1 MTKSLLLAAVAAGL
15 FLSNL
20 ATAAANAG
28 APEHDATLTSTVFK
42 EVETPGP
49 NGAVMSRKPAAR
61 VTPGDQV
68 VYVLTYRNGGTRSAD
83 GVVVTNPL
91 AKDLVYAGPADARP
105 PLVSLDGQTF
115 GPLAALS
122 KAGAGGARVAAVAA
136 DVTAIR
142 WTFDQ
147 PVPAGGEV
155 QLSFRARLK

>member
-1 MTKSLLLAAVAAGL
+1 MTKSLLLAAVASGL

-20 ATAAANAG
+20 AVAANAS
-28 APEHDATLTSTVFK
+28 APEHDATLTSAVFK

-68 VYVLTYRNGGTRSAD
+68 VYVLTYRNGGTRPAD

-105 PLVSLDGQTF
+105 PMVSIDGQTF

-122 KAGAGGARVAAVAA
+122 KTGANGARVAAAAA
-136 DVTAIR
+136 DVTSIR

-155 QLSFRARLK
+155 QLAFRARLK